1 MEQAAAQLEE
11 EGVDMKAVA
20 GEHLEDETPKTGPPD
35 PAVAAKKMAEGYVW
49 HEETRHWI
57 KRDTLNDLQGG
68 LGANDA
74 SLVSGSHND
83 FAHDEDGV
91 PSTKN
96 FLLHGSGNL
105 MGVGGVDKATGKPK
119 GTPGKSG
126 FAAHNDVVE
135 TSLANE
141 LHNKGHLKGHTG
153 AKKLSNFSHPSA
165 SSGGGMNMGKRL
177 GFNGAHKSHSNP
189 KVGTASAIASGLK
202 GFASDAVAAFKEGQ
216 AQGSVKKSETPSAI
230 ADFVKAYSNRPLH
243 HKKKVRELL
252 EKDSI
257 IQ

>member
-1 MEQAAAQLEE
+1 
-11 EGVDMKAVA
+11 
-20 GEHLEDETPKTGPPD
+20 
-35 PAVAAKKMAEGYVW
+35 
-49 HEETRHWI
+49 
-57 KRDTLNDLQGG
+57 
-68 LGANDA
+68 
-74 SLVSGSHND
+74 
-83 FAHDEDGV
+83 
-91 PSTKN
+91 
-96 FLLHGSGNL
+96 
-105 MGVGGVDKATGKPK
+105 
-119 GTPGKSG
+119 
-126 FAAHNDVVE
+126 
-135 TSLANE
+135 
-141 LHNKGHLKGHTG
+141 
-153 AKKLSNFSHPSA
+153 
-165 SSGGGMNMGKRL
+165 MNMGKRL